1 MSPMVSLAQEFWKQK
16 KLCEL
21 TRDEWEALCDGCAKC
36 CLHRL
41 EDEDT
46 REIQFTN
53 VACRLLDQESGRCT
67 RYQER
72 SILVPDCITMTLKDL
87 DDPYWLPSTCAYR
100 LLAEGKDLPQW
111 HPLISKD
118 KNSAIAAGITIKG
131 RAVTAKDAKDLEK
144 YIVKWPE

>member
-1 MSPMVSLAQEFWKQK
+1 MVSLAQEFWKQK

-53 VACRLLDQESGRCT
+53 VVCRLLDQESGRCT

-100 LLAEGKDLPQW
+100 LLAEGKELPQW
-111 HPLISKD
+111 HPLVSGD
-118 KNSAIAAGITIKG
+118 TGSVFSSGNSILG
-131 RAVTAKDAKDLEK
+131 RVVCETEADDLTHHM
-144 YIVKWPE
+144 IDWVI